1 MAYNKSS
8 PMIFIGGKKS
18 KNEKNT
24 KLYTVSEICTLYA
37 YATTKNLL
45 LIYIYKNLVRAVF
58 FVRAMIGIK

>member
-37 YATTKNLL
+37 TTKNLL
-45 LIYIYKNLVRAVF
+45 LIYISKNLVRAVF

>member
-37 YATTKNLL
+37 TTKNLL
-45 LIYIYKNLVRAVF
+45 LIYI
-58 FVRAMIGIK
+58 

>member
-37 YATTKNLL
+37 TTKNLL
-45 LIYIYKNLVRAVF
+45 LIYIKNLVRAVV